1 MNDPAPKRLA
11 KKRFRGP
18 AIAVAVVAAVLA
30 LVAGGYFGLC
40 AWVQG
45 NGLLLP
51 GTTVTGPGPGGQ
63 SVDLSGLDAN
73 AAARLLEQRLES
85 NLSSRPSRSPMAMVS
100 PPGWKGTCWKL
111 TPPFP

>member
-51 GTTVTGPGPGGQ
+51 GTTVTGLPGGQ

-73 AAARLLEQRLES
+73 AAARLLEQRQ
-85 NLSSRPSRSPMAMVS
+85 SRTCPAVPSRSPMAMVS